1 LNATFTNDL
10 IKKFETS
17 GKESRAFN
25 GTMYLPGIVGLNNIK
40 ANDYCNVVLQ
50 ALSHVT
56 PIRNYFL
63 NEDNYKSIK
72 RPPGD
77 LSFVLVQRFGELI
90 RKLWNPKNF
99 KAHVSPHEM
108 LQAVVL
114 VSTKK
119 FQITEQGDAIQ
130 FLSWLL
136 NALHLALGGTK
147 KVKSSVIYQTF
158 RGSMT
163 ISTKKILPPDIDENK
178 KEELIAT
185 GEYDWTIEEKPFM
198 YLTADLP
205 PTPLFQDEHTEN
217 IIPQVS
223 LFNVLEKF
231 NGQTEKEHKTY
242 KDNFI
247 RKFHITRLPP
257 FIILYIQR
265 FTKNTFYVEKN
276 PTIVNFPIKSIEF
289 GDFLTDEAKKKYPN
303 GAPYDLI
310 ANVVHEG
317 APASGTYKL
326 HILHKGSAKWFEMQD
341 LHTNLVLPEILPL
354 SEAYIQIYE
363 RRK

>member
-1 LNATFTNDL
+1 MSKHVKHTAKQLCEIWGIYANKCNIIFSL
-10 IKKFETS
+10 
-17 GKESRAFN
+17 ESRAFN

-63 NEDNYKSIK
+63 NEDNYKSVK

-77 LSFVLVQRFGELI
+77 ISFLLVQRFGELI

-114 VSTKK
+114 CSKKK

-130 FLSWLL
+130 YLSWLL

-147 KVKSSVIYQTF
+147 KVKSSVIYRTF

-163 ISTKKILPPDIDENK
+163 IHTKKILPPDIDEAK
-178 KEELIAT
+178 KVELMST
-185 GEYDWTIEEKPFM
+185 GEYDWTVEEKPFL

-205 PTPLFQDEHTEN
+205 PTPLFQDEHQEN

-231 NGQTEKEHKTY
+231 NGMTEKEHKTY

-247 RKFHITRLPP
+247 RKFQITR
-257 FIILYIQR
+257 
-265 FTKNTFYVEKN
+265 
-276 PTIVNFPIKSIEF
+276 
-289 GDFLTDEAKKKYPN
+289 
-303 GAPYDLI
+303 
-310 ANVVHEG
+310 
-317 APASGTYKL
+317 
-326 HILHKGSAKWFEMQD
+326 
-341 LHTNLVLPEILPL
+341 
-354 SEAYIQIYE
+354 
-363 RRK
+363 